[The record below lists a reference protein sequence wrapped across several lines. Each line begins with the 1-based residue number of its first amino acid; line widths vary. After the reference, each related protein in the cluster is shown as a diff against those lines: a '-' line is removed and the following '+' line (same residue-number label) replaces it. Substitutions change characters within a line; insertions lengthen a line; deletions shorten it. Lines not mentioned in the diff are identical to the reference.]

1 MAETLACDPYEDLL
15 EFASEAEAEAEAA
28 EGDGGQWQ
36 TLVPV
41 SPNDDRLEQGR
52 EEDHSGAAAEA
63 AAP

>member
-15 EFASEAEAEAEAA
+15 EFASEAEAEAA

-52 EEDHSGAAAEA
+52 EEDHSGAAEA